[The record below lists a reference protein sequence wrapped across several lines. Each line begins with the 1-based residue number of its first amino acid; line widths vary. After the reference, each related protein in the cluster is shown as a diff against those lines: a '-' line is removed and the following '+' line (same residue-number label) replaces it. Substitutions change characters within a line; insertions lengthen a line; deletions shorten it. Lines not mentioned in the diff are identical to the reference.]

1 MKIPTRPTLP
11 GTLRSILVSFLLLLP
26 LFVYGEEEVPKS
38 IFLVNEDDEVIAS
51 NIQTG
56 QFFELDLQAKERIL
70 EQFVANGVALVV
82 TNQRYVAIGI
92 YPVGW
97 SDLDRIAG
105 EELVSAE
112 VQDYA
117 ALVVTT
123 DRILS
128 FNGKI
133 GSWSQTKR

>member
-1 MKIPTRPTLP
+1 MNQQRNTN
-11 GTLRSILVSFLLLLP
+11 GHGILHGILASMLLLLP
-26 LFVYGEEEVPKS
+26 AVTVADEEVPKS
-38 IFLVNEDDEVIAS
+38 VFLVNEDDRIIAS

-56 QFFELDLQAKERIL
+56 QFFELDLQAKEKIL
-70 EQFVANGVALVV
+70 KQFVANGVAVLV
-82 TNQRYVAIGI
+82 TNQRYVGIGI
-92 YPVGW
+92 YPTGW
-97 SDLDRIAG
+97 KSLSRIAG

-133 GSWSQTKR
+133 GSWSQTRR

>member
-1 MKIPTRPTLP
+1 MNTLSRPSLPDTLH
-11 GTLRSILVSFLLLLP
+11 SALVLLLLLLP
-26 LFVYGEEEVPKS
+26 LFVYGDAEVPKS
-38 IFLVNEDDEVIAS
+38 IFLINEEDSVVAS

-56 QFFELDLQAKERIL
+56 QFFELDLQAKEKII
-70 EQFVANGVALVV
+70 EQFVANGAALVV

-92 YPVGW
+92 YPIGW

>member
-1 MKIPTRPTLP
+1 LNIPSRPSLS
-11 GTLRSILVSFLLLLP
+11 GIRHGILASLLLLLP
-26 LFVYGEEEVPKS
+26 LVPVADEEVPKS

-56 QFFELDLQAKERIL
+56 QFFELDLQAKEKIL
-70 EQFVANGVALVV
+70 KQFVANGVALVV
-82 TNQRYVAIGI
+82 TNQRYIAIGI
-92 YPVGW
+92 YPIGW

-112 VQDYA
+112 VEDYA

>member
-1 MKIPTRPTLP
+1 MKISSRPFLP
-11 GTLRSILVSFLLLLP
+11 GILRGILASLLLVLP
-26 LFVYGEEEVPKS
+26 LAPFADEAVPKS
-38 IFLVNEDDEVIAS
+38 IFLVNEDDRVFAS

-56 QFFELDLQAKERIL
+56 QFFELDLQAKEEIL
-70 EQFVANGVALVV
+70 EQYVANGVALVV
-82 TNQRYVAIGI
+82 TNQRYIAIGI
-92 YPVGW
+92 YPIGW
-97 SDLDRIAG
+97 SDLDRVAG
-105 EELVSAE
+105 EKLVSAE
-112 VQDYA
+112 VEDYA